1 MGVGGQ
7 AIYARRKQ
15 VNPSRHGRQ
24 CRAWMR
30 YASAHQ
36 LPSHRGYAGL
46 EEQCSEY
53 RHQDWGWVRLAHRG
67 LPERLVAMVV
77 KMVVVGEEEEEGSP
91 SSRRMWFRSHHLV

>member
-1 MGVGGQ
+1 
-7 AIYARRKQ
+7 
-15 VNPSRHGRQ
+15 
-24 CRAWMR
+24 MR

-67 LPERLVAMVV
+67 LPERLVGMVV
-77 KMVVVGEEEEEGSP
+77 RMVVGEEEEEGSP

>member
-1 MGVGGQ
+1 
-7 AIYARRKQ
+7 
-15 VNPSRHGRQ
+15 
-24 CRAWMR
+24 MR

-36 LPSHRGYAGL
+36 LPSHRDCVDL

-53 RHQDWGWVRLAHRG
+53 RHQDWGWVRLARRG

-77 KMVVVGEEEEEGSP
+77 RMVVRMVVVGEEEEEGSP